1 MERQGPAEHPGLAP
15 FRCFRFSPY
24 RWKAFSDQTRL
35 AAASARRKPRLR
47 FLNNPSSKPSR
58 LAQQSVHKVNAVCS
72 LDWIQT
78 DLMRS

>member
-1 MERQGPAEHPGLAP
+1 MDTLL
-15 FRCFRFSPY
+15 S
-24 RWKAFSDQTRL
+24 
-35 AAASARRKPRLR
+35 KPRLR